1 MAAAKRKDNKGRN
14 LRQGE
19 SQRADG
25 RYMYRYTDV
34 NGSRKTIYSMDL
46 AELRD
51 MEKEIERNLEDGIST
66 DTKTTLNDMYHKY
79 MESKTELKATTK
91 GNYAYMYE
99 HFVMNTSLG
108 KKQVAKIKYS
118 DVKAYYNSLVKQGLS
133 ANTIGNV
140 HTIIHP
146 ILTLAV
152 RDGYIRSNPSDGVMA
167 EVKKSHGFEKTQRHA
182 LTVPQQERFI
192 DFLNTSDM
200 FGHWKNLITV
210 FLGTG
215 CRVSEIIGLRW
226 DDVDLKNNII
236 SINHNCV
243 YQLHGEGRSEFHIT
257 TPKTSAGC
265 REIPMLSE
273 VKKALL
279 DERRIQFMTGGQNK
293 AVVLDEQGNEYK
305 NFIFSNRFNSVFI
318 PTTINRAIKR
328 IVDACNEQEQEQAK
342 KEHREAVIV
351 PYFSVHQLRHT
362 FCTRFCENE
371 TNVKVIQEIMGHKDI
386 QTTMNIYAEATREKK
401 QQTMEHL
408 EGKFKI
414 S

>member
-1 MAAAKRKDNKGRN
+1 MAAGKRKDNKGRN

-66 DTKTTLNDMYHKY
+66 DAKTTLNDMYHRY

-91 GNYAYMYE
+91 GNYQYMYE
-99 HFVMNTSLG
+99 HFVMGTALG
-108 KKQVAKIKYS
+108 KKQVSKIKYS

-133 ANTIGNV
+133 ANTIDNV

-152 RDGYIRSNPSDGVMA
+152 RDGIIRSNPSDGVMA

-182 LTVPQQERFI
+182 LTVPQQERFL
-192 DFLNTSDM
+192 DFLNQSDM

-215 CRVSEIIGLRW
+215 CRVGELIGLRW
-226 DDVDLKNNII
+226 DDVDFKNNII

-273 VKKALL
+273 VKKALQ
-279 DERRIQFMTGGQNK
+279 DECHIQFMTGGQNK
-293 AVVLDEQGNEYK
+293 AVVYDEQGNEFCDIYLTAAELAQVHVLGK
-305 NFIFSNRFNSVFI
+305 QFFTYFFL
-318 PTTINRAIKR
+318 
-328 IVDACNEQEQEQAK
+328 IVDLSHSNQGKPAQVA
-342 KEHREAVIV
+342 
-351 PYFSVHQLRHT
+351 VHQHGLCIGITYYANSAAAAKTVKFTFKLTSEIIVFKVVYAALESQIWVIGYHT
-362 FCTRFCENE
+362 GAACS
-371 TNVKVIQEIMGHKDI
+371 KM
-386 QTTMNIYAEATREKK
+386 
-401 QQTMEHL
+401 
-408 EGKFKI
+408 
-414 S
+414 